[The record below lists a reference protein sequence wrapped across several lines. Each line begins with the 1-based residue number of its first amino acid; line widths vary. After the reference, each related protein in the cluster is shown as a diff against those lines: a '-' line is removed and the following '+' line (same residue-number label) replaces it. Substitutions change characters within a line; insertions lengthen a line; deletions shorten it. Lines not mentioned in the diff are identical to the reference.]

1 MVIHEP
7 ETDGGRIRR
16 LRKRAGLTQAEFGQL
31 MGRSQGWVSGIENGD
46 LELDSVTLIVR
57 AASVLKVH
65 PNEVTGRPYD
75 PGTPAEDRG
84 HRAISAIRRVISRHD
99 LPPDWP
105 ADPRPAAELEAD
117 LARLTTL
124 RMAAR
129 YADLGEGAPDLIRE
143 IHAATYLAA
152 PGSQSERLHGLLA
165 RAYREADTVAHELGY
180 DDLATLTTERFR
192 AAAQRSADPNL
203 SVVFDY
209 LRVRDLW
216 AVDLWPDA
224 LGVLDGALDAMGDPS
239 RADAKASVWGS
250 LQLRAAITAA
260 LSCDEAEAWRR
271 IALAA
276 ETAERLGEG
285 CDPYHLCF
293 GPANVAIHGVAV
305 AVEMRDGA
313 RAVQLASEVR
323 LPADFPAS
331 RRGRFHVD
339 AARGWI
345 YYGGYEQALNEIER
359 AERIAPLLVRNNP
372 VAKAAVRSLLSH
384 ERRSQ
389 RERLRRIAGRMHI
402 S

>member
-1 MVIHEP
+1 MAVYEP

-31 MGRSQGWVSGIENGD
+31 LGRSQGWVSGIESGD
-46 LELDSVTLIVR
+46 IELDSVTLIVR
-57 AASVLKVH
+57 AASVLKVY
-65 PNEVTGRPYD
+65 PNEITGRPYD

-84 HRAISAIRRVISRHD
+84 HRAIPAIRRVVSRHD

-105 ADPRPAAELEAD
+105 VDPRSVRELESAV
-117 LARLTTL
+117 AQLTAL

-129 YADLGEGAPDLIRE
+129 YADLGEAAPGLIRE
-143 IHAATYLAA
+143 LHAAAYLAR
-152 PGSQSERLHGLLA
+152 PGRESERLHGLLA

-180 DDLATLTTERFR
+180 DDLSTLTTERFR
-192 AAAQRSADPNL
+192 AAADRAGDPCL

-216 AVDLWPDA
+216 AADLWPDA
-224 LGVLDGALDAMGDPS
+224 LGVIDGAISAVGDPS
-239 RADAKASVWGS
+239 GVDARASVWGS

-260 LSCDEAEAWRR
+260 LSSDEQEAWQR
-271 IALAA
+271 IGLAA
-276 ETAERLGEG
+276 ETADRLGDR
-285 CDPYHLCF
+285 CDPYKLCF

-305 AVEMRDGA
+305 AVEVRDGA
-313 RAVQLASEVR
+313 RAVQLASQVR
-323 LPADFPAS
+323 MPATFPAS
-331 RRGRFHVD
+331 RRGRFHLD

-372 VAKAAVRSLLSH
+372 LAKAAVRSLLSH

-402 S
+402 N